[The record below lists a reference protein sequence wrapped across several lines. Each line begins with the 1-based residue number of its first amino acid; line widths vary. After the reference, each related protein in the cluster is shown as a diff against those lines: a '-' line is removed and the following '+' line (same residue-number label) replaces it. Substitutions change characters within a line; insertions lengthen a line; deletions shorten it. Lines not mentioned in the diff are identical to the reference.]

1 MTILTGDQIPEFR
14 KRVLLRGL
22 KLELK
27 GMKLSRGR
35 SCYSI
40 IKSEFNLKGSR
51 QSVFDQFSELI
62 NGDSNDEYQT

>member
-14 KRVLLRGL
+14 KKVLLRGL

-51 QSVFDQFSELI
+51 QSVFDQFSQLLNKGE
-62 NGDSNDEYQT
+62 GSEA

>member
-1 MTILTGDQIPEFR
+1 MTLLTGDQIPEFR

-51 QSVFDQFSELI
+51 QCVFDQFSELI
-62 NGDSNDEYQT
+62 NGDNT

>member
-27 GMKLSRGR
+27 GMKLSKGR

-40 IKSEFNLKGSR
+40 IKNEFNLKGSR

-62 NGDSNDEYQT
+62 NGDRNEHQT

>member
-51 QSVFDQFSELI
+51 QSVFDQFSQLI
-62 NGDSNDEYQT
+62 NKGGGN

>member
-40 IKSEFNLKGSR
+40 IKNEFNLKGSR
-51 QSVFDQFSELI
+51 QSVFDQISELI
-62 NGDSNDEYQT
+62 NGDSNEHQT

>member
-14 KRVLLRGL
+14 KKVLLRGL

-62 NGDSNDEYQT
+62 NGDNT

>member
-62 NGDSNDEYQT
+62 NGDNK

>member
-27 GMKLSRGR
+27 GMKLSKGR

-40 IKSEFNLKGSR
+40 IKNEFNLKGSR

-62 NGDSNDEYQT
+62 NGDSNEHQT

>member
-51 QSVFDQFSELI
+51 QSVFDQFSQLLNKGE
-62 NGDSNDEYQT
+62 QA

>member
-62 NGDSNDEYQT
+62 NGDNT

>member
-62 NGDSNDEYQT
+62 NGDRNEHQT

>member
-14 KRVLLRGL
+14 KKVLLRGL

-51 QSVFDQFSELI
+51 QSVFDQFSQLL
-62 NGDSNDEYQT
+62 NKGGGN

>member
-14 KRVLLRGL
+14 KKVLLRGL

-62 NGDSNDEYQT
+62 NGDRNEHQT

>member
-1 MTILTGDQIPEFR
+1 MTMLTGDQIPEFR
-14 KRVLLRGL
+14 KKVLLRGL

-62 NGDSNDEYQT
+62 NGDNT

>member
-40 IKSEFNLKGSR
+40 IKNEFNLKGSR

-62 NGDSNDEYQT
+62 NGDRNEHQT

>member
-1 MTILTGDQIPEFR
+1 MTMLTGDQIPEFR

-62 NGDSNDEYQT
+62 NGDNT